1 MVRLSALSE
10 SLRQELSSAGVPV
23 DQLVS
28 RHIQFRGNNLPDFPV
43 VRSGQWARLS
53 AASLA
58 EAVLYTL
65 RDSKLPP
72 FEGMRNAM
80 VRGSYYFELAQVIVS
95 RGMPKFLRKTGPRA

>member
-1 MVRLSALSE
+1 MRVCLMISWSHVTFSFE
-10 SLRQELSSAGVPV
+10 
-23 DQLVS
+23 
-28 RHIQFRGNNLPDFPV
+28 FRGDSLPNFPV

-80 VRGSYYFELAQVIVS
+80 VRGSYYFELAKS
-95 RGMPKFLRKTGPRA
+95 S

>member
-1 MVRLSALSE
+1 MVRLSALSK
-10 SLRQELSSAGVPV
+10 SLRQELRSAGVPA

-28 RHIQFRGNNLPDFPV
+28 HHIQFKGDSLPDFPV

-53 AASLA
+53 AESLA

-72 FEGMRNAM
+72 FEGLRNAM
-80 VRGSYYFELAQVIVS
+80 VRGSYYFELAKPS
-95 RGMPKFLRKTGPRA
+95 

>member
-10 SLRQELSSAGVPV
+10 SVRQELSSAGVPD

-28 RHIQFRGNNLPDFPV
+28 RHIQFRGDSLPNFPV

-58 EAVLYTL
+58 EAVLSSL
-65 RDSKLPP
+65 RDDKLPP
-72 FEGMRNAM
+72 FEGLRNAM
-80 VRGSYYFELAQVIVS
+80 VRGSYYFGLAKPS
-95 RGMPKFLRKTGPRA
+95 